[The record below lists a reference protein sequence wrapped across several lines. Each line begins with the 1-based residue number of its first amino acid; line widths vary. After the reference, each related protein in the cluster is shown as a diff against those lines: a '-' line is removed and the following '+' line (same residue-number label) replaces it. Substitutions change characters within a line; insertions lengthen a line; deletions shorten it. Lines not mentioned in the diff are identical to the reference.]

1 MSKLEKII
9 EAIENMDDSDL
20 IRTHN
25 TYCEN
30 NNLPDDEIYL
40 NNLDE
45 VLDGCSPSDVAM
57 KITFGDWHPN
67 HDYCWFNGYDNIVSG
82 DGCTLINSQIFPSDI
97 ARAAIDDDD
106 DFGSDLIREILDEE
120 CE

>member
-1 MSKLEKII
+1 MSKLERII
-9 EAIENMDDSDL
+9 TVIESMDDCDL

-30 NNLPDDEIYL
+30 NDNPDDEIYL
-40 NNLDE
+40 NDLDE

-57 KITFGDWHPN
+57 KISNGKWNPN
-67 HDYCWFNGYDNIVSG
+67 HDYCWFNGYSNLESG
-82 DGCTLINSQIFPSDI
+82 DGYMLLNHQIFPSDI

-106 DFGSDLIREILDEE
+106 DFGSDEIREILDEE
-120 CE
+120 DE